1 MSKNKE
7 RVSVVTGSANGI
19 GQRFCQAL
27 AQSGIS
33 IVGIDMADQTETAT
47 LVESQGVKF
56 HAINSDVA
64 DLQVMRDS
72 IDSAVKVF
80 GHIDIVVANAGV
92 YPAGPFDDVSYD
104 DWRNVMRINVD
115 GVFCTI
121 QSTLPHLR
129 RNGWGRIVVI
139 SSAAIWN
146 GVPLQTPYVASKAAL
161 IGLVRSLAG
170 EISNDGITINAIS
183 PGLTETENLLN
194 SWPGTLFDWVVEA
207 QSIKRRMLP
216 EDLASTLLYLVDE
229 KSDFVTGQ
237 TINVDG
243 GFAKH

>member
-1 MSKNKE
+1 MKNN
-7 RVSVVTGSANGI
+7 RVAVVSGSANGI
-19 GQRFCQAL
+19 GQSFCVTL
-27 AQSGIS
+27 AKAGIA
-33 IVGIDMADQTETAT
+33 IVGIDIADQSETTA
-47 LVESQGVKF
+47 LVEKENSKYLGIESDVSDLK
-56 HAINSDVA
+56 AMTEKINSAVA
-64 DLQVMRDS
+64 SL
-72 IDSAVKVF
+72 
-80 GHIDIVVANAGV
+80 GHIDIVVANAGI
-92 YPAGPFDDVSYD
+92 YPAGPFDDVTFD
-104 DWRNVMRINVD
+104 DWRKVMRINVD

-129 RNGWGRIVVI
+129 KNAWGRIVVV

-161 IGLVRSLAG
+161 IGMVRSLAG
-170 EISNDGITINAIS
+170 EIANDGITVNAIS
-183 PGLTETENLLN
+183 PGLTETDNLLN

-216 EDLASTLLYLVDE
+216 QDLASTLLYLIDE
-229 KSDFVTGQ
+229 KTDFVTGQ

>member
-1 MSKNKE
+1 MNKN
-7 RVSVVTGSANGI
+7 RIAVVSGAANGI
-19 GQRFCQAL
+19 GQIFCAAL
-27 AQSGIS
+27 AEAGIS
-33 IVGIDMADQTETAT
+33 VAGIDLADQTETSK
-47 LVESQGVKF
+47 LVEKHGAKF
-56 HAINSDVA
+56 MALKCDVA
-64 DLQVMRDS
+64 DLEAMRTSVD
-72 IDSAVKVF
+72 KVVSDW
-80 GHIDIVVANAGV
+80 GHIDTVIANAGI
-92 YPAGPFDDVSYD
+92 YPAGPFDEVSFD
-104 DWRNVMRINVD
+104 DWRGVMRVNVD

-121 QSTLPHLR
+121 QSSLQHLR
-129 RNGWGRIVVI
+129 KNAWGRIVVI

-170 EISNDGITINAIS
+170 EIANDAITINAIS

-216 EDLASTLLYLVDE
+216 SDLVSTLLYLIDE